1 MLSRNRFLNTNPVC
15 LLPQFPFLF
24 RRLMSDKSPDEN
36 PDGLQRRNFLKRA
49 AAVIIGGLVTIVPAV
64 SGLIVFLDP
73 LRKRNKTDSS
83 AIRVAS
89 LSALPNDNRPH
100 KFPVISSRTDAWNKS
115 PETPIGAVY
124 LRRIGEK
131 QVEALHVVC
140 PHAGCFVDFVP
151 SRACFLCP
159 CHNSTFAIDGAIND
173 PKSPSPRGLD
183 TLPVEIRGEEIF
195 VKFQNFRAGVHEKIP
210 DA

>member
-1 MLSRNRFLNTNPVC
+1 MSEKNKSQSSEGVPRRDFISR
-15 LLPQFPFLF
+15 
-24 RRLMSDKSPDEN
+24 S
-36 PDGLQRRNFLKRA
+36 A
-49 AAVIIGGLVTIVPAV
+49 AIIIGGIVGIVPLV
-64 SGLIVFLDP
+64 SGLLVFLDP
-73 LRKRNKTDSS
+73 LRRKSK
-83 AIRVAS
+83 AVEGAVRVAT
-89 LSALPNDNRPH
+89 LSALPNDGKPH
-100 KFPVISSRTDAWNKS
+100 KFPVISSRTDAWNKF
-115 PETPIGAVY
+115 PATPIGAVY

-151 SRACFLCP
+151 SRTCFLCP

-195 VKFQNFRAGVHEKIP
+195 VKFQNFRSGVHDKIP
-210 DA
+210 EA

>member
-1 MLSRNRFLNTNPVC
+1 
-15 LLPQFPFLF
+15 
-24 RRLMSDKSPDEN
+24 MSDKPATKVSAEPS
-36 PDGLQRRNFLKRA
+36 RRNFFKQT
-49 AAVIIGGLVTIVPAV
+49 AAVIIGGIVAVVPAV
-64 SGLIVFLDP
+64 AGLLVFLDP
-73 LRKRNKTDSS
+73 LRRKNKVDNS

-100 KFPVISSRTDAWNKS
+100 KFPIISSRTDAWNKS

-124 LRRIGEK
+124 LRRVGEK

-159 CHNSTFAIDGAIND
+159 CHNSTFAIDGTIND

-183 TLPVEIRGEEIF
+183 TLPVEIRGEEIY
-195 VKFQNFRAGVHEKIP
+195 VNFQNFRAGVPEKIP